1 MRITRKYDN
10 ECSDGTCPAIFDTDD
25 PETVAFQGAT
35 LTDAQALRDV
45 GQVPAH
51 EGVVLLPRRLF
62 ESYLRE
68 HP

>member
-35 LTDAQALRDV
+35 LTDTQALRDV
-45 GQVPAH
+45 GQVPPH